1 MINGSYPKDC
11 DDIHQ
16 NGGGENGVYLIKP
29 EYAPHPFRVECE
41 FESDKAW
48 TLIQKRSNGEVDFYR
63 GWNDYKN
70 GFGTIGSE
78 FWLGNEKIYY
88 LSVQATYEL
97 RIDMWDWE
105 DIIRGTST
113 QTGNYYQGGSSF
125 FFVEDEKNFYK
136 LRVPEDFYAYQG
148 QGVGSSGLRLH
159 IGPFTTFDRKA
170 ETLMENCAIKFH
182 CGWWFRTCV
191 RNSNLNGRY
200 YQGGYKI
207 AKNNTRS
214 HDDIYWY
221 SVEQSI
227 RRTVM
232 KIHKISN
239 VRAKTSN
246 HNP

>member
-1 MINGSYPKDC
+1 
-11 DDIHQ
+11 
-16 NGGGENGVYLIKP
+16 
-29 EYAPHPFRVECE
+29 
-41 FESDKAW
+41 
-48 TLIQKRSNGEVDFYR
+48 
-63 GWNDYKN
+63 
-70 GFGTIGSE
+70 
-78 FWLGNEKIYY
+78 
-88 LSVQATYEL
+88 
-97 RIDMWDWE
+97 
-105 DIIRGTST
+105 
-113 QTGNYYQGGSSF
+113 
-125 FFVEDEKNFYK
+125 
-136 LRVPEDFYAYQG
+136 
-148 QGVGSSGLRLH
+148 
-159 IGPFTTFDRKA
+159 
-170 ETLMENCAIKFH
+170 MENCAIKFH